1 MKNTSPP
8 ILKNFSSH
16 SNLSITPPPYFYQFL
31 LPLIFINSSSP
42 LFLSIPSPPYFYQFL
57 FPLKFINSSSSL
69 FLSIPPPTQI
79 YQFLLPPKFI
89 NSSSSLFLSIP
100 PPPYF
105 YQFLLLLIFI
115 NSSSPFFSS
124 IPQRCIISRYTPR
137 YIVKWDVIKIESND
151 FHCIG
156 IGIGHENGIFDQ
168 ILASNLVS
176 NGDKGSVQ
184 PLSEALTA
192 GYLRG
197 CKREEGER
205 YTKREKLP
213 DARHPN
219 DSVPESISSYEL
231 VGCGP
236 ISHP

>member
-1 MKNTSPP
+1 MP
-8 ILKNFSSH
+8 FEC
-16 SNLSITPPPYFYQFL
+16 FFL
-31 LPLIFINSSSP
+31 LFIFIN
-42 LFLSIPSPPYFYQFL
+42 FSPP
-57 FPLKFINSSSSL
+57 PN
-69 FLSIPPPTQI
+69 LSIPPPP
-79 YQFLLPPKFI
+79 YFHQFLVLLIFI

-105 YQFLLLLIFI
+105 HQFLLPLLFI
-115 NSSSPFFSS
+115 NSSTMYN
-124 IPQRCIISRYTPR
+124 ITIYATIHRKVGRG
-137 YIVKWDVIKIESND
+137 DVIKIESND